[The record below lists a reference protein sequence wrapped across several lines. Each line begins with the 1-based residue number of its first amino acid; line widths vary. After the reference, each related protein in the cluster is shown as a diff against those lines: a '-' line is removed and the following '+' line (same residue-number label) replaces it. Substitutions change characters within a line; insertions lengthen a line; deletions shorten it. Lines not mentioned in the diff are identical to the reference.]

1 MIVRRKALI
10 CSSLALLIVASCRA
24 QNDSPATNKADSHTV
39 VSATPPFK
47 TKEPERYRATRT
59 ITTVTAD
66 GKTNVI
72 THTIAKDG
80 ELRRFEAEFVS
91 KKMVFLDLAEG
102 KLLLLPD
109 EKVYADQSNSP
120 PLGSSYEDESSP
132 ERLLHTDIAN
142 SSYQKLGAE
151 LISGRNTEKYRVVV
165 NAANAANVSSSET
178 LIWIDE
184 ALGMPIRSE
193 TKSSDGSRSTMELSN
208 ISLEVDK
215 NLFQVPNDY
224 KKITAIELLD
234 YLAKH

>member
-10 CSSLALLIVASCRA
+10 CSSLALLIIASCRT
-24 QNDSPATNKADSHTV
+24 QNDSPVTKNDASDTV
-39 VSATPPFK
+39 VSATPPFQ
-47 TKEPERYRATRT
+47 TTEPERYRITRT
-59 ITTVTAD
+59 MTNVTAD

-72 THTIAKDG
+72 THTVAKDG
-80 ELRRFEAEFVS
+80 ELRRIEAEFVS
-91 KKMVFLDLAEG
+91 GKMIFLDRPEG

-120 PLGSSYEDESSP
+120 PPVSSYEDESSP
-132 ERLLHTDIAN
+132 ERLLHTDTAN

-151 LISGRNTEKYRVVV
+151 SISGRKTEKYRVVV

-178 LIWIDE
+178 LIWFDE
-184 ALGMPIRSE
+184 ALGMAIRSE
-193 TKSSDGSRSTMELSN
+193 TKSFDGSRSTMELSN

>member
-24 QNDSPATNKADSHTV
+24 QNDSPVTNNAPSDTV
-39 VSATPPFK
+39 VSATPPFQ

-59 ITTVTAD
+59 ITNVTAD

-72 THTIAKDG
+72 THSVAKDG
-80 ELRRFEAEFVS
+80 ERRRFEAEFVS
-91 KKMVFLDLAEG
+91 KKMIFLDVPEG

-109 EKVYADQSNSP
+109 EKVYADQSNGP
-120 PLGSSYEDESSP
+120 PPGSSYEDESSP
-132 ERLLHTDIAN
+132 ERLLHTDTAN

-151 LISGRNTEKYRVVV
+151 LISGRKTEKYRVVV

-193 TKSSDGSRSTMELSN
+193 TKSSDGSRSTMELSD

-215 NLFQVPNDY
+215 NLFQVPDDY
-224 KKITAIELLD
+224 KKITAAELLQF
-234 YLAKH
+234 LAKQ